1 MKRPQVITSTEEKN
15 TVLNA
20 LLDTLLLEQGKI
32 SDYDALYENRCNV
45 FQALCN
51 MREPNPLSNE
61 FLHLQDSFL
70 WTQTVE
76 KGIVVVENFDYQDN
90 IALWKGDIT
99 RLDADAIVNAC
110 NSALLG
116 CFQPLHRCID
126 NAIHSAAGI
135 QVRLDCY
142 EIMKGAHEPNGQVK
156 VTDAYN
162 LPSKYIFHTVGPI
175 VSNAQPSKDNVKDL
189 KSCYLSCLEEA
200 RSKNLLSIAFCC
212 LSTGVFGYPNEE
224 ACDIAVDTV
233 KEWQKETNSNL
244 KIIFNVFLDK
254 DKDLYERK
262 LS

>member
-1 MKRPQVITSTEEKN
+1 MVRPQVLTTADEKN
-15 TVLNA
+15 TALNA
-20 LLDTLLLEQGKI
+20 LLDTLLLEQAKI

-51 MREPNPLSNE
+51 LREPNPISDE
-61 FLHLQDSFL
+61 FLKLQNSFL

-76 KGIVVVENFDYQDN
+76 KGIIDAEELEYKDS
-90 IALWKGDIT
+90 IALWQGDIT
-99 RLDADAIVNAC
+99 RINADAVVNAC

-135 QVRLDCY
+135 QVRLDCSS
-142 EIMKGAHEPNGQVK
+142 IMQGGQEPNGKVR

-175 VSNAQPSKDNVKDL
+175 VNGQHPTKENIDDL
-189 KSCYLSCLEEA
+189 RHCYLSCLNKASEMQ
-200 RSKNLLSIAFCC
+200 LSTIAFCC
-212 LSTGVFGYPNEE
+212 LSTGVFGYPSAD
-224 ACDIAVDTV
+224 ACELAVDTV
-233 KEWQKETNSNL
+233 KEWQQENGSTL

-254 DKDLYERK
+254 DKDLYAVK